1 MPLSCRAKRAPR
13 APFFA
18 AWAGPI
24 YLWQRLTFM
33 VLALGAL
40 LFCCPTALAHDI
52 PDEMR
57 AHTFV
62 KAEGNRLHVLVRMPL
77 ALLLNIDLPKKG
89 PGYIDLAQVE
99 PGLQRA
105 IVAAGKGFELTED
118 GQTLTM
124 ARGIARISMPDDR
137 SFDSFDAAR
146 ALLTGPRLPVD
157 SYVFWN
163 QGYFDAWLE
172 YPIKSAKSSFA
183 LDFKVAPGLKDRLK
197 FDLRYVADDG
207 TVRAYDLHAGA
218 GMTALD
224 PNWHQAAWTFVKSG
238 FEHILDGADHLLFL
252 LCLILPFRRLDW
264 KLAGVITA
272 FTVGHSVT
280 LIAAA
285 YQMVP
290 IGTWFPP
297 LIEFLIAASILYMVV
312 ENVLTP
318 NLKRRW
324 LFSGLFGLVHGFGF
338 SFLLQSKLQFA
349 GSHLLVSLLA
359 FNVGIELGQL
369 LVLVIA
375 MPLIVLLYRWRP
387 NREHAITAIICLLIG
402 HTTWHWMGERYT
414 ALREADWQ
422 PGSDMLTQ
430 PPFLIALAV
439 ALLLAAGWTMRRRR
453 LRKQAIERT
462 GYATKPSATTV

>member
-1 MPLSCRAKRAPR
+1 
-13 APFFA
+13 
-18 AWAGPI
+18 
-24 YLWQRLTFM
+24 
-33 VLALGAL
+33 
-40 LFCCPTALAHDI
+40 
-52 PDEMR
+52 
-57 AHTFV
+57 
-62 KAEGNRLHVLVRMPL
+62 
-77 ALLLNIDLPKKG
+77 
-89 PGYIDLAQVE
+89 
-99 PGLQRA
+99 
-105 IVAAGKGFELTED
+105 
-118 GQTLTM
+118 M

-324 LFSGLFGLVHGFGF
+324 LFSGLFGLVHGFEVAVCR
-338 SFLLQSKLQFA
+338 LPPA
-349 GSHLLVSLLA
+349 G
-359 FNVGIELGQL
+359 I
-369 LVLVIA
+369 
-375 MPLIVLLYRWRP
+375 
-387 NREHAITAIICLLIG
+387 
-402 HTTWHWMGERYT
+402 
-414 ALREADWQ
+414 
-422 PGSDMLTQ
+422 
-430 PPFLIALAV
+430 
-439 ALLLAAGWTMRRRR
+439 AAG
-453 LRKQAIERT
+453 
-462 GYATKPSATTV
+462 V